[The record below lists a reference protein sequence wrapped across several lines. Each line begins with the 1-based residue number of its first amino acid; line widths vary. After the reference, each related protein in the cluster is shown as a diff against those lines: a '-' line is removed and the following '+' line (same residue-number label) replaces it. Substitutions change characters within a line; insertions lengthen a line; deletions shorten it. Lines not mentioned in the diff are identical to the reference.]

1 MVEKRTGG
9 GRMAEQGKSITDVL
23 DTLCE
28 TASGGETSVDDVLNA
43 FGRRAYGPILFV
55 VGVVSL
61 SPVGAI
67 PGASILFGS
76 LVALLMIQYILR
88 DDPPWIPHWIRDRS
102 VPGDR
107 AAKAVGKVKPYFEK
121 LETFIRP
128 RGHALVQPPWTYIAA
143 AVCIGLSLT
152 MYPLALVP
160 WGVMP
165 PSLALAL
172 FGLGMMSADG
182 LLIGI
187 GLALSCGA
195 FALTVWI
202 W

>member
-1 MVEKRTGG
+1 
-9 GRMAEQGKSITDVL
+9 
-23 DTLCE
+23 
-28 TASGGETSVDDVLNA
+28 
-43 FGRRAYGPILFV
+43 
-55 VGVVSL
+55 
-61 SPVGAI
+61 
-67 PGASILFGS
+67 
-76 LVALLMIQYILR
+76 MIQYILR

-121 LETFIRP
+121 LEVITRP
-128 RGHALVQPPWTYIAA
+128 RIHALVSPPWTYIVAA
-143 AVCIGLSLT
+143 TCIALALT
-152 MYPLALVP
+152 MYPLALMP
-160 WGVMP
+160 WGVLP

-187 GLALSCGA
+187 GLGISAGA
-195 FALTVWI
+195 FALMVWL